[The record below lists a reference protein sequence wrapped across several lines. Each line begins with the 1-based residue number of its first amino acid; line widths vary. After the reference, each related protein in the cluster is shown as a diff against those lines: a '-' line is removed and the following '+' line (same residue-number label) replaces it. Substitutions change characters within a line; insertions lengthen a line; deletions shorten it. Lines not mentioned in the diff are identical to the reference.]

1 MSWADLVN
9 NNLVGSGNVS
19 KAAICGFDGSIWGK
33 SDNFK
38 RRGKEGSGEWRAALG
53 FVGRRTVPSALS
65 HKKD

>member
-38 RRGKEGSGEWRAALG
+38 ASTPFFSDSMAHFRR
-53 FVGRRTVPSALS
+53 ALS
-65 HKKD
+65 PLCTSW